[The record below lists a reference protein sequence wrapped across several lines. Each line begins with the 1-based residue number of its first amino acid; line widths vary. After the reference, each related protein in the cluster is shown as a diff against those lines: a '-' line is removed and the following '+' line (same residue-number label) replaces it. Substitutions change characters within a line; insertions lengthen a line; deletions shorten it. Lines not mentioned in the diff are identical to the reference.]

1 MANYIKI
8 KRDKSTQS
16 CITTTV
22 EGNWILEE

>member
-8 KRDKSTQS
+8 KRDKSMQS
-16 CITTTV
+16 HITTTV